1 MCMYDLSF
9 LLWVLFIWYIGVE
22 LSFHSCC
29 KMPRGDRWRGD
40 VRAGASNML
49 SSTGD
54 YPMLSLPHSC
64 TATTHF
70 ACHLLPLRL
79 VYGNKLRQLGLR
91 IKLFS
96 QGDGA
101 VNSVGGLQPDTVG
114 GPGSSTT
121 SAITIAGPIKSFWK
135 IFSDSGYV
143 LNWNGEVRVHCGAF
157 LLNSTRN
164 HCTALIL

>member
-1 MCMYDLSF
+1 
-9 LLWVLFIWYIGVE
+9 
-22 LSFHSCC
+22 
-29 KMPRGDRWRGD
+29 MPRGDRWRGD

-143 LNWNGEVRVHCGAF
+143 LNWNGEVRVHLTHISLIKTLVAYIHTAQTHKYIHVYIHICRPYF
-157 LLNSTRN
+157 LRPE
-164 HCTALIL
+164 